1 MCSKGIFNDQLPPE
15 MRNVLIKSNTKDLA
29 DEIVN
34 WPEVKKLDLH
44 K

>member
-15 MRNVLIKSNTKDLA
+15 MRNVLIKSTKDLA